1 MKIAVAASGDNLEAP
16 ADPRFGRCNY
26 FVIVDSDTMEFQA
39 LDNTAAAQGSG
50 AGIAAAQLVANSGA
64 EAVIA
69 GNYGPNA
76 FQALSAGGLQL
87 YSGATGTVRQVV
99 EAFNAGQLQPAGGAN
114 VQAKFGMGAGTGVG
128 GGAGMGGGMG
138 GGRGMG
144 GGMGRGMGMGG
155 GAMGGG
161 IGAQSQQLPVPP
173 QMGMGGG
180 VGASGQQPPVPPQM
194 AMPPQW
200 GPPMWGPQEEPSPE
214 RQIQMLRAQAQMVQA
229 ELDWINDQIKA
240 LEEAQE

>member
-1 MKIAVAASGDNLEAP
+1 MKIAVAASGNNLEAP

-26 FVIVDSDTMEFQA
+26 FVVVDSETMEFQA
-39 LDNTAAAQGSG
+39 LDNTAAMQGSG

-76 FQALSAGGLQL
+76 FQALSAGGIQL
-87 YSGATGTVRQVV
+87 YSGATGTVRQVM

-114 VQAKFGMGAGTGVG
+114 VQAHFGVGAGTGVG

-155 GAMGGG
+155 G
-161 IGAQSQQLPVPP
+161 IGAQSQP
-173 QMGMGGG
+173 
-180 VGASGQQPPVPPQM
+180 PPVAPQM
-194 AMPPQW
+194 APPAQ
-200 GPPMWGPQEEPSPE
+200 GAPPMWGSEAEPSPE
-214 RQIQMLRAQAQMVQA
+214 RQIQMLRAQAQMIQA
-229 ELDWINDQIKA
+229 QLDWINDQIKA
-240 LEEAQE
+240 LEETQQ

>member
-1 MKIAVAASGDNLEAP
+1 MTL
-16 ADPRFGRCNY
+16 PRVLSYG
-26 FVIVDSDTMEFQA
+26 
-39 LDNTAAAQGSG
+39 
-50 AGIAAAQLVANSGA
+50 
-64 EAVIA
+64 

-76 FQALSAGGLQL
+76 FQALSAGGIQL
-87 YSGATGTVRQVV
+87 YSGTGGSVRETVA
-99 EAFNAGQLQPAGGAN
+99 AFNAGQLQPLGGPS
-114 VQAKFGMGAGTGVG
+114 VQAKSGMGQGPGMGGGGMGAGMGPG
-128 GGAGMGGGMG
+128 MGMGGGMG

-155 GAMGGG
+155 GA
-161 IGAQSQQLPVPP
+161 P
-173 QMGMGGG
+173 
-180 VGASGQQPPVPPQM
+180 GQQPPVSPQM

-240 LEEAQE
+240 LEEGQ